1 MLWEKWGLNGDLTLT
16 DHDMRYWI
24 NMNTE
29 MKFFGSDIY
38 YFIFWLC
45 QSKLLHFFTKIIWIT
60 PWLLLYQDYFQTTL
74 SFVNQ
79 TITIFRLLYTEYG
92 DYFHALLLSFIDYS
106 ETTPIISFWKQ
117 VPFLN
122 YPQTAPLLRFIPY
135 YSYFQ
140 VNKTT
145 QSQNIKAT
153 PTLLINFKHSKAIL
167 SDNSH
172 CQIT

>member
-1 MLWEKWGLNGDLTLT
+1 M
-16 DHDMRYWI
+16 
-24 NMNTE
+24 
-29 MKFFGSDIY
+29 
-38 YFIFWLC
+38 FWLC
-45 QSKLLHFFTKIIWIT
+45 KSRLLQFFTKIILIT
-60 PWLLLYQDYFQTTL
+60 PRLLLYQDYFQTTL

-79 TITIFRLLYTEYG
+79 TII
-92 DYFHALLLSFIDYS
+92 HAQLLSFIDYS

>member
-1 MLWEKWGLNGDLTLT
+1 MTWGTGWILIPKWNIFDQ
-16 DHDMRYWI
+16 I
-24 NMNTE
+24 
-29 MKFFGSDIY
+29 FIISCFGSANRDY
-38 YFIFWLC
+38 SNFSQRLFWL
-45 QSKLLHFFTKIIWIT
+45 LHDYSYTKIT
-60 PWLLLYQDYFQTTL
+60 SRLLFPLSIRLLQFSDYPT
-74 SFVNQ
+74 Q
-79 TITIFRLLYTEYG
+79 TITEYG
-92 DYFHALLLSFIDYS
+92 NYFHALLLSFIDYS

-122 YPQTAPLLRFIPY
+122 YPQTAPLLRLIPY

-145 QSQNIKAT
+145 QSHNTKAT
-153 PTLLINFKHSKAIL
+153 PTLLINFKHSNAIL

>member
-16 DHDMRYWI
+16 DHYMRYWI
-24 NMNTE
+24 NINTK
-29 MKFFGSDIY
+29 MKYFWSDIY
-38 YFIFWLC
+38 YFMFWLC
-45 QSKLLHFFTKIIWIT
+45 KLRLLQFFTKIILIT
-60 PWLLLYQDYFQTTL
+60 PRLLLYQEYFQTTL

-79 TITIFRLLYTEYG
+79 T
-92 DYFHALLLSFIDYS
+92 
-106 ETTPIISFWKQ
+106 
-117 VPFLN
+117 
-122 YPQTAPLLRFIPY
+122 PQTASLLRFIPY

-172 CQIT
+172 CQITQRLPFSIYKETKTINKFPSVPGLV

>member
-1 MLWEKWGLNGDLTLT
+1 M
-16 DHDMRYWI
+16 
-24 NMNTE
+24 
-29 MKFFGSDIY
+29 
-38 YFIFWLC
+38 FWLC
-45 QSKLLHFFTKIIWIT
+45 KLRLLQFFTKIILIT
-60 PWLLLYQDYFQTTL
+60 PRLLLYQEYFQTTL

-79 TITIFRLLYTEYG
+79 T
-92 DYFHALLLSFIDYS
+92 
-106 ETTPIISFWKQ
+106 
-117 VPFLN
+117 
-122 YPQTAPLLRFIPY
+122 PQTASLLRFIPY

>member
-1 MLWEKWGLNGDLTLT
+1 M
-16 DHDMRYWI
+16 
-24 NMNTE
+24 
-29 MKFFGSDIY
+29 GS
-38 YFIFWLC
+38 F
-45 QSKLLHFFTKIIWIT
+45 S
-60 PWLLLYQDYFQTTL
+60 
-74 SFVNQ
+74 
-79 TITIFRLLYTEYG
+79 TITSVFSGTPCISRYKSNYSNIRIFCIIRIFEYW
-92 DYFHALLLSFIDYS
+92 FHKKRILFVIRIRPILISEYYSLFVFVLFSLFVATLIHAQLLSFIDYS

-117 VPFLN
+117 LPFLN
-122 YPQTAPLLRFIPY
+122 YPQTTPLLRFIPY

>member
-1 MLWEKWGLNGDLTLT
+1 MI
-16 DHDMRYWI
+16 RYLLFHVLALQI
-24 NMNTE
+24 ETTPIFH
-29 MKFFGSDIY
+29 KDYSTTTTRLLQFSDY
-38 YFIFWLC
+38 
-45 QSKLLHFFTKIIWIT
+45 ST
-60 PWLLLYQDYFQTTL
+60 
-74 SFVNQ
+74 Q
-79 TITIFRLLYTEYG
+79 TITEYG
-92 DYFHALLLSFIDYS
+92 DYIHAQLLSFIDYS

-122 YPQTAPLLRFIPY
+122 YHQTAPLLRFIPY

>member
-1 MLWEKWGLNGDLTLT
+1 M
-16 DHDMRYWI
+16 
-24 NMNTE
+24 
-29 MKFFGSDIY
+29 
-38 YFIFWLC
+38 FWLC
-45 QSKLLHFFTKIIWIT
+45 KSRLLQFFTKIILIT
-60 PWLLLYQDYFQTTL
+60 PRLLLYQDYFQITL

-79 TITIFRLLYTEYG
+79 TITIFRLLYTDYHRIWSG
-92 DYFHALLLSFIDYS
+92 DYIHAQLLSFIDYS

-172 CQIT
+172 CKIT